1 MGLRY
6 LKSGFWLDFI
16 IFFIFIL
23 DISTVLREVPALRLV
38 FMFLKTKS
46 VLERV
51 SLLEIV
57 LIKNYFKEQYWEVAK
72 LFIFNYMVAHV
83 VSLILL
89 LIAQNQEKD
98 NWLKAK
104 ELIELPWFE
113 KYVWAYYWAIN
124 IMFTVGFGDLSAT
137 TTV

>member
-6 LKSGFWLDFI
+6 LKSDFFLDFVVVLI
-16 IFFIFIL
+16 FIFDIL
-23 DISTVLREVPALRLV
+23 MIFREAPALRLL

-51 SLLEIV
+51 NILEIV

-89 LIAQNQEKD
+89 LIAQNQ
-98 NWLKAK
+98 
-104 ELIELPWFE
+104 P
-113 KYVWAYYWAIN
+113 
-124 IMFTVGFGDLSAT
+124 
-137 TTV
+137 